1 MANLM
6 MLDQTPASTSQPARL
21 LLIILSSAWSAWSAW
36 PLYINIPKQ
45 TLTQGPVKLGSLT
58 LIFRASSQ
66 FGGVRGSPAGS
77 EQIAIDRQLFYD
89 LNVKNLVVTTHP
101 LSRVYLVC
109 NSPPSSDQSSFITV
123 SAPAL
128 R

>member
-6 MLDQTPASTSQPARL
+6 MLRLGQAPATSHHFVQRH
-21 LLIILSSAWSAWSAW
+21 ILA
-36 PLYINIPKQ
+36 PLHKYPKQ
-45 TLTQGPVKLGSLT
+45 TGAQGPVKLGSLT

-66 FGGVRGSPAGS
+66 FGGVRGFPAGS

-101 LSRVYLVC
+101 LWRVYLVY
-109 NSPPSSDQSSFITV
+109 NSRQPQPSDQSSFITPDL
-123 SAPAL
+123 ATN
-128 R
+128 

>member
-6 MLDQTPASTSQPARL
+6 MLDQTPASTRQLARL
-21 LLIILSSAWSAWSAW
+21 LLIILSSAWSAW

-58 LIFRASSQ
+58 LIFRTSSQ

-101 LSRVYLVC
+101 LWRVYLVY
-109 NSPPSSDQSSFITV
+109 NSRQPQPSDQSSFITPDL
-123 SAPAL
+123 ATN
-128 R
+128 